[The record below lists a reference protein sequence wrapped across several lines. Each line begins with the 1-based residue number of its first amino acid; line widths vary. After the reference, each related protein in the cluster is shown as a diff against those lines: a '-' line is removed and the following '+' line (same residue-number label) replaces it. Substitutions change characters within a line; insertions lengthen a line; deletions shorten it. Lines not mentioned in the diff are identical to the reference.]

1 MRGRRLRNDRE
12 KSYIHCFNRAAGWSG
27 DQFFGDVEKETFCRL
42 AERLQKFYCLEIIS
56 FVCMSNHWH
65 AIVCTYPDLPDREEV
80 KRRFRAFYGNNATEP
95 DWSDS
100 EVVERYAKRMRD
112 VSCFVKDLQQRFTC
126 WYNRHHHRRGRLWA
140 DRFKSVLLE
149 EGRALWECLKYVEMN
164 PVRAGLCKDPA
175 DYRFCSWGRYCGSG
189 EHPFAEAFEKH
200 LLICVPMEGVES
212 VDEDNIDLTEATN
225 FFASEM
231 ARVAASERRETPEE
245 IRKSASNAGKVQP
258 FDLRVT
264 RRLRYWTDGAIIG
277 SKAFVERLA
286 TDHFG
291 AEQVRKKRMKVSV
304 PPSGSSSSLIAYRQL
319 T

>member
-27 DQFFGDVEKETFCRL
+27 DKFFGDVEKETFCRL

-65 AIVCTYPDLPDREEV
+65 AIVCTYPNLPDREEV

-95 DWSDS
+95 DWGDS
-100 EVVERYAKRMRD
+100 EVVEKYAKRMRD

-126 WYNRHHHRRGRLWA
+126 WYNRHHGRRGRLWA

-189 EHPFAEAFEKH
+189 KHPFAEAFEKH
-200 LLICVPMEGVES
+200 LLNCVPLEGN
-212 VDEDNIDLTEATN
+212 EDIIDAKEAIK

-231 ARVAASERRETPEE
+231 ARVAASERKETPEE
-245 IRKSASNAGKVQP
+245 EIRKAESNAGKVLP
-258 FDLRVT
+258 FELHVT
-264 RRLRYWTDGAIIG
+264 RRVRYWTDGAMIG
-277 SKAFVERLA
+277 SKAFVERIA
-286 TDHFG
+286 TDFFG
-291 AEQVRKKRMKVSV
+291 TEQVRKKRMQVST
-304 PPSGSSSSLIAYRQL
+304 PPSASSSPLIAYRQL